1 LVSDPTIIATRADG
15 VLLVLDSEGT
25 SKGSLRKAVRNL
37 EAVGANVLGTV
48 VNKVRKT
55 ETVFYDR
62 NY

>member
-1 LVSDPTIIATRADG
+1 MIIAAQADG

-48 VNKVRKT
+48 MNKAPKI
-55 ETVFYDR
+55 ETNLYD
-62 NY
+62 YTH